1 MKCNIIIQVWN
12 YTNLKAC
19 LSAVKSA
26 SQNNNS
32 QSIPVDLGYGAI
44 SASLPKTTSADS
56 WWTCLLAVAIDLRVT
71 IDPMNA
77 RIIIAA
83 VGALIIA
90 GTLTEC
96 LDQDEHNIAGCLRA
110 CGWDE
115 HKTLTK
121 RARVSCLFLFHLHR
135 NFHVM
140 VKSAVGCECSVL
152 KV

>member
-1 MKCNIIIQVWN
+1 M
-12 YTNLKAC
+12 
-19 LSAVKSA
+19 
-26 SQNNNS
+26 
-32 QSIPVDLGYGAI
+32 
-44 SASLPKTTSADS
+44 
-56 WWTCLLAVAIDLRVT
+56 AIDLRVT

-77 RIIIAA
+77 KIIIAA

-115 HKTLTK
+115 QKTLTK

-140 VKSAVGCECSVL
+140 VKSGL
-152 KV
+152 KVGFEFVVNENHASNSDSELLQVGAQETSTIPSNSNGLLA

>member
-1 MKCNIIIQVWN
+1 MNV
-12 YTNLKAC
+12 
-19 LSAVKSA
+19 
-26 SQNNNS
+26 
-32 QSIPVDLGYGAI
+32 PF
-44 SASLPKTTSADS
+44 
-56 WWTCLLAVAIDLRVT
+56 LAVAIDLRVT

-83 VGALIIA
+83 VGALIIT

-115 HKTLTK
+115 QKSLTK

-140 VKSAVGCECSVL
+140 VKSAVG
-152 KV
+152 